1 MAACPRTKSRGC
13 QCESLLSITE
23 AEETVKAICNLEHT
37 EGDVEGIIKLKQKS
51 DGPTIIKGI
60 IKGLKPGKH
69 GFHIHEYGDLSDGCD
84 SAGGHYNPHNV
95 DHGGLSGGLYDAHVG
110 DLGNLVADNSGTA
123 RFQIKAERVD
133 LSGDRSVVGRAIV
146 VHEDEDDLGK
156 GGDAES
162 LKTGNAGA
170 RLGCGVI
177 RLRKVVEERYERKV
191 SDKHFDRNQLPQI
204 RKPDIEKSPFSFEE
218 GKIFTGLIKPV
229 QSQRVEGLA
238 ESAENGFFDDDYRPL
253 ILDKNGYLVN
263 GHHRLDA
270 AHILGLHEVKALQV
284 DASIEQLMDHFKHK
298 ISYDKVMEGQ
308 INTNN
313 MKLSDFLYLKFKK
326 SLVESKLEEQMF
338 GVNEYNILDM
348 FIGSSNV
355 DRIYGNVR
363 RGSLAQQDSFEGIR
377 MLKQVLM
384 NKGIF
389 DPNKGAGLAYQNAK
403 FEQPIDDV
411 DKSKLKNLAMM
422 ADRLADTTNAIS
434 KNAQELRVIM
444 LQNPMPSQQVLQ
456 QIKQLQNEMVK
467 IRGDQIKI
475 IDSVDNTIKG
485 IFGRG

>member
-1 MAACPRTKSRGC
+1 M
-13 QCESLLSITE
+13 
-23 AEETVKAICNLEHT
+23 
-37 EGDVEGIIKLKQKS
+37 
-51 DGPTIIKGI
+51 
-60 IKGLKPGKH
+60 
-69 GFHIHEYGDLSDGCD
+69 
-84 SAGGHYNPHNV
+84 
-95 DHGGLSGGLYDAHVG
+95 
-110 DLGNLVADNSGTA
+110 
-123 RFQIKAERVD
+123 
-133 LSGDRSVVGRAIV
+133 
-146 VHEDEDDLGK
+146 
-156 GGDAES
+156 
-162 LKTGNAGA
+162 
-170 RLGCGVI
+170 
-177 RLRKVVEERYERKV
+177 
-191 SDKHFDRNQLPQI
+191 
-204 RKPDIEKSPFSFEE
+204 
-218 GKIFTGLIKPV
+218 

-238 ESAENGFFDDDYRPL
+238 ESAENGFFNDDYRPL

-434 KNAQELRVIM
+434 KKAQELRVIM